1 MARCCKGDVGDRG
14 RQGQP
19 GKSGPAFPFEPLVVF
34 GAFYVATGSD
44 RNRPNLLAPNG
55 SVAVQGGYNSNPLA
69 PTVTPTPDFVY
80 VALEPTSKV
89 DITTLVAHYEP
100 VTPGNVTRVT
110 VSYASSWALLDVTV
124 AFVVDMA
131 SPIDSRANLDL
142 PLQPGHLFWVQVVP
156 LIPDQITN
164 QFNGMNVECFLHN

>member
-1 MARCCKGDVGDRG
+1 V
-14 RQGQP
+14 
-19 GKSGPAFPFEPLVVF
+19 FPFEPLVVF

-44 RNRPNLLAPNG
+44 RNR
-55 SVAVQGGYNSNPLA
+55 GYNSNPLA

-124 AFVVDMA
+124 AFVVDKDPDPDVAFADGIVWMW
-131 SPIDSRANLDL
+131 
-142 PLQPGHLFWVQVVP
+142 LF
-156 LIPDQITN
+156 
-164 QFNGMNVECFLHN
+164 